1 LYDPEA
7 SQSQQASDERSPN
20 ENQQIS
26 DFNEESEERENGEE
40 SYDVE
45 IVEESYED
53 EMEEDYESLA
63 SENEVNK

>member
-1 LYDPEA
+1 LD
-7 SQSQQASDERSPN
+7 
-20 ENQQIS
+20 
-26 DFNEESEERENGEE
+26 EE